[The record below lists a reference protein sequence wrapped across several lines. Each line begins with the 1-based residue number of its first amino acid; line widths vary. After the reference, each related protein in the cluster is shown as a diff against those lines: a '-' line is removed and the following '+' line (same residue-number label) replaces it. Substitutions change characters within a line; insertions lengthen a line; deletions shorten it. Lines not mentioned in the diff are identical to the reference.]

1 MPWLLAVVIHTAG
14 FVLHISEP
22 GSVHVTVVFFMA
34 RSAKIANNHAD
45 VVAAK
50 ADTTQT
56 ADAAHKEECDIAK
69 VVFVNDLEMAKRVC
83 KILLQLSVVGLD
95 MEGFALGRNG
105 TTSLL
110 QLSASADE
118 VYIFDVW
125 TLGQE
130 LFSAAFLLPILTSPN
145 IIKLCYDCRCDA
157 EALFYQH
164 GVLAFGL
171 YDLQIVYTA
180 LFQSA
185 DDPYLKG
192 LHKALQAPGVLEP
205 NEIASMVRRKLAAK
219 REWAVNNFDSVFAR
233 PLPSEFLQYCAAD
246 VAYLFRM
253 HRLWAARVSHE
264 SVVEITR
271 QRMRQFIR
279 LTPPQKQA
287 QKKLMSRLD
296 FGKSLA
302 WPASPRCCC
311 G

>member
-1 MPWLLAVVIHTAG
+1 
-14 FVLHISEP
+14 
-22 GSVHVTVVFFMA
+22 MA

-45 VVAAK
+45 VVAAR

-56 ADAAHKEECDIAK
+56 ADGAHKEECDIAK
-69 VVFVNDLEMAKRVC
+69 VVFVNDLETAKRVC

>member
-1 MPWLLAVVIHTAG
+1 M
-14 FVLHISEP
+14 
-22 GSVHVTVVFFMA
+22 MA
-34 RSAKIANNHAD
+34 RNVKIVNNHA
-45 VVAAK
+45 ATATT
-50 ADTTQT
+50 TTQ
-56 ADAAHKEECDIAK
+56 HAK
-69 VVFVNDLEMAKRVC
+69 KDPDKRIDKIVFVNDLERAASVC
-83 KILLQLSVVGLD
+83 RDLLRLNVVGLD
-95 MEGFALGRNG
+95 MEGMTLGRNG

-130 LFSAAFLLPILTSPN
+130 LFSAAFLLPILTSPI

-171 YDLQIVYTA
+171 YDLQIVYTT
-180 LFQSA
+180 LFQSVG
-185 DDPYLKG
+185 DPYLKG

-205 NEIASMVRRKLAAK
+205 DEITSMVRRKLVAK
-219 REWAVNNFDSVFAR
+219 QEWKANNFDSVFAR
-233 PLPSEFLQYCAAD
+233 PLPSEFLQYCATD

-253 HRLWAARVSHE
+253 YQLWSALVSRDL
-264 SVVEITR
+264 VMEITQ
-271 QRMRQFIR
+271 QRMRQFIK

-287 QKKLMSRLD
+287 QKKMMSRLD

-302 WPASPRCCC
+302 WPTSQHCCC

>member
-1 MPWLLAVVIHTAG
+1 MVRNV
-14 FVLHISEP
+14 
-22 GSVHVTVVFFMA
+22 
-34 RSAKIANNHAD
+34 KIVNNHAD
-45 VVAAK
+45 LVIAKNAEPTVAA
-50 ADTTQT
+50 TQHAKMET
-56 ADAAHKEECDIAK
+56 GGVIDK
-69 VVFVNDLEMAKRVC
+69 VVFVNDMEKAANVC
-83 KILLQLSVVGLD
+83 RDLLQLQVVGLD

-110 QLSASADE
+110 QLSSSADE

-125 TLGQE
+125 KLGQE

-219 REWAVNNFDSVFAR
+219 QEWKANNFDSVFAR
-233 PLPSEFLQYCAAD
+233 PLPSEFLQYCATD

-253 HRLWAARVSHE
+253 HSLWSALVSQE

-287 QKKLMSRLD
+287 QRKLMSRLD

-302 WPASPRCCC
+302 WPSPRCCC

>member
-1 MPWLLAVVIHTAG
+1 MVRKVKILNDHPW
-14 FVLHISEP
+14 SE
-22 GSVHVTVVFFMA
+22 
-34 RSAKIANNHAD
+34 N
-45 VVAAK
+45 AA
-50 ADTTQT
+50 ALQQ
-56 ADAAHKEECDIAK
+56 EERDINK
-69 VVFVNDLEMAKRVC
+69 VVFINDLEKAASVC
-83 KILLQLSVVGLD
+83 RDLLQLKVVGLD
-95 MEGFALGRNG
+95 MEGLALGRNG

-125 TLGQE
+125 KLGHE
-130 LFSAAFLLPILTSPN
+130 LFSAALLLPILTSPN

-171 YDLQIVYTA
+171 YDLQIVYTS
-180 LFQSA
+180 LFQNA
-185 DDPYLKG
+185 GDPYLKG
-192 LHKALQAPGVLEP
+192 LHKALQSPGVLEP

-219 REWAVNNFDSVFAR
+219 QEWAANNFDSVFAR
-233 PLPSEFLQYCAAD
+233 PLPSEFLQYCATD

-253 HRLWAARVSHE
+253 YCLWSAHVSQDL
-264 SVVEITR
+264 VVEITQ
-271 QRMRQFIR
+271 QRMRQFIK

-287 QKKLMSRLD
+287 QKKMMSRLD

-302 WPASPRCCC
+302 WPSPRCCC